1 MVFRWG
7 HFDLRTFAFRSRLKI
22 DAKLIRFAAATLKV
36 CGTNSYC
43 DLSVAWS
50 QKGSVTTFGITGA
63 LGVVWLFDVQ
73 LSDYLKYVPIFKK
86 RFGDQH

>member
-1 MVFRWG
+1 MQ
-7 HFDLRTFAFRSRLKI
+7 
-22 DAKLIRFAAATLKV
+22 
-36 CGTNSYC
+36 GTNEPPTISGRLLYKNQWTK
-43 DLSVAWS
+43 LLYRW
-50 QKGSVTTFGITGA
+50 KGSVTTFGITGA